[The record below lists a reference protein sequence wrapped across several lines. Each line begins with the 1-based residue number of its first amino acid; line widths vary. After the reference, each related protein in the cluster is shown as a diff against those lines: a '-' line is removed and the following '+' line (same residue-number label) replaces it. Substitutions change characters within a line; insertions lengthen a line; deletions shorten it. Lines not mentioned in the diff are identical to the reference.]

1 LSVRSA
7 NQLITSLNAKNNVLG
22 VVRDTITAQK
32 VRRMVD
38 GLERSVAGIEQVVKD
53 LDKAVLNADGTISE
67 IRDGKG
73 TLDKLVHD
81 TSLYKSIDR
90 TVLDADATMQ
100 QIHDAGIRLNEALE
114 ALRYHWLL
122 KGAFKKM
129 EKEKS
134 KEK

>member
-1 LSVRSA
+1 
-7 NQLITSLNAKNNVLG
+7 
-22 VVRDTITAQK
+22 
-32 VRRMVD
+32 MVD
-38 GLERSVAGIEQVVKD
+38 GLERSVAGIEQVVKV
-53 LDKAVLNADGTISE
+53 LDKTVLNADGTISE
-67 IRDGKG
+67 IRNGKG

-129 EKEKS
+129 EKEKN